1 MEIVIYILVG
11 LGAFAAGYFLAQ
23 ARQGQ
28 ATQAQLTAAAVAQAA
43 LEAETSQLR
52 QQVATQVQEAAGLS
66 KTLEEQRALLR
77 SREQELMGRL
87 SQAEAQLEATRQLL
101 HQQQTVIAESRQQW
115 ENDFKVLSDRVL
127 KAQTEEFRT
136 TSIGQLEQ
144 TLKPLRDRLLEFNAK
159 VESTQ
164 LEQVKYQSALQEQ
177 IKQLTTL
184 NQEVGSEAR
193 NLAKAL
199 KGDKKTQGNWGEGVL
214 ERLLEHSGLQK
225 DIHYRTQV
233 HAKGEEGNRNYIDVV
248 VYLPGDKAI
257 VIDAKTSL
265 VDYEAY
271 FATEDEIQR
280 AAALKRYQQAVR
292 NHIDELARR
301 SYHHLPD
308 IPANPDMTLMFV
320 PIEGAFML
328 AVTQDPGLFEYAIRK
343 KVALVSGASLLAT
356 LSTVYYIWNQEKLQ
370 QNALDIAERAGKLYD
385 KLAAFLEDMIKVGQR
400 LKDAQTTYEAA
411 MNKLSV
417 GSGNAIGQVEKLRKL
432 GAKATKQID
441 LRILER
447 ATAHAPELGDGADE
461 TD

>member
-164 LEQVKYQSALQEQ
+164 LEQVKYQSALQ
-177 IKQLTTL
+177 
-184 NQEVGSEAR
+184 
-193 NLAKAL
+193 
-199 KGDKKTQGNWGEGVL
+199 
-214 ERLLEHSGLQK
+214 
-225 DIHYRTQV
+225 
-233 HAKGEEGNRNYIDVV
+233 
-248 VYLPGDKAI
+248 
-257 VIDAKTSL
+257 
-265 VDYEAY
+265 
-271 FATEDEIQR
+271 
-280 AAALKRYQQAVR
+280 
-292 NHIDELARR
+292 
-301 SYHHLPD
+301 
-308 IPANPDMTLMFV
+308 
-320 PIEGAFML
+320 
-328 AVTQDPGLFEYAIRK
+328 
-343 KVALVSGASLLAT
+343 
-356 LSTVYYIWNQEKLQ
+356 
-370 QNALDIAERAGKLYD
+370 
-385 KLAAFLEDMIKVGQR
+385 
-400 LKDAQTTYEAA
+400 
-411 MNKLSV
+411 
-417 GSGNAIGQVEKLRKL
+417 
-432 GAKATKQID
+432 
-441 LRILER
+441 
-447 ATAHAPELGDGADE
+447 
-461 TD
+461 